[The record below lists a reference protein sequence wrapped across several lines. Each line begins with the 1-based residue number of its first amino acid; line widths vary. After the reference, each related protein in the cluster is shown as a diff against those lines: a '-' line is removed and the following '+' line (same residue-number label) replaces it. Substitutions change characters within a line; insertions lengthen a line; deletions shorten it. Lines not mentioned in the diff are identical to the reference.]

1 MSKNTVFGEESF
13 IDKEMVAMSE
23 HIETALI
30 DDIYKTTLQISFDI
44 DKRKL
49 EKWLMFCA
57 KLENIEETELIDMAT
72 KKKIADLK
80 DELDQQKA
88 MWNILKEW
96 VSFTQPNIND
106 EFVNGACC
114 AYNYIKDKMQ
124 DLEKGEKYGRKGGG
138 R

>member
-1 MSKNTVFGEESF
+1 MSKNTIFGEENF

-23 HIETALI
+23 NIETALI
-30 DDIYKTTLQISFDI
+30 DDIYKTTLQIRFDI

-88 MWNILKEW
+88 MWNELKE
-96 VSFTQPNIND
+96 
-106 EFVNGACC
+106 FV
-114 AYNYIKDKMQ
+114 KDKIQNGSESEYYDYEEMLCEMQ
-124 DLEKGEKYGRKGGG
+124 ELEQGEKDD
-138 R
+138 